1 MQDRITKLT
10 DLWYSIVSL
19 DHHKDRDCHWYINK
33 AWSYGKEPIYRVEHY
48 GYIYHDVDSRD
59 FDNYD
64 DAEEEL
70 YNLIVDA
77 IDEEREWAKKV
88 LVESETD
95 NWDKYQIENASKILN
110 LIDES
115 RDN

>member
-1 MQDRITKLT
+1 MQEFEVE
-10 DLWYSIVSL
+10 YSWQETNYGTTTV
-19 DHHKDRDCHWYINK
+19 K
-33 AWSYGKEPIYRVEHY
+33 A
-48 GYIYHDVDSRD
+48 
-59 FDNYD
+59 DNYD